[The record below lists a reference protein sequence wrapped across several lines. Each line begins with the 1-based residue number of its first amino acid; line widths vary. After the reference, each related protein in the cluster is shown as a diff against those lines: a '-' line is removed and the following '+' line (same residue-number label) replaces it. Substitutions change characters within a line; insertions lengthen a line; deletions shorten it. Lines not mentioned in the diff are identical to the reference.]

1 MQFHLSLTDGIFQFL
16 IKFHVH
22 NTGLIAACR
31 RSDKIPPS
39 NGHVMKPITNGISNG
54 HLTMVKPHQNGHAF
68 KSSNGS
74 LNVVYSNGN
83 GKHL

>member
-1 MQFHLSLTDGIFQFL
+1 MFCY
-16 IKFHVH
+16 
-22 NTGLIAACR
+22 TGLIAACR

-39 NGHVMKPITNGISNG
+39 NGHVMKPITKGISNG
-54 HLTMVKPHQNGHAF
+54 HLTVKSHQNGHAF